1 MKEKMC
7 LVAYFSWSTLSQNW
21 QYIEQIN
28 MLFYNMSELYP
39 SVPNFEK
46 LLLIFRFMVSE
57 VQEQNSSVLNF
68 HFFVVWKL
76 LRKQVDMGT

>member
-1 MKEKMC
+1 
-7 LVAYFSWSTLSQNW
+7 
-21 QYIEQIN
+21 

-68 HFFVVWKL
+68 LFFFFCLK
-76 LRKQVDMGT
+76 TTT

>member
-7 LVAYFSWSTLSQNW
+7 LVAYFSRSTLLQNW

-57 VQEQNSSVLNF
+57 VQEQNASVLNF
-68 HFFVVWKL
+68 
-76 LRKQVDMGT
+76 QVFCLKTAM